1 MSIGRP
7 VRLSP
12 DLLYHEGRFQSD
24 RTLVVED
31 GIIESVETGSTGDK
45 ISGALVPGAVNAHS
59 HTFQRAIRG
68 RTEYRVLGREDF
80 WTWRERM
87 YHAANQLTP
96 DELETVARMAFVE
109 MLQAGY
115 TSVGE
120 FHYLHHRPDG
130 GAYDDPDEL
139 AMRIAAAAEWVGIR
153 LVLLR
158 CGYARAG
165 FGRDPNPLQKRFIDL
180 DPELGLAA
188 VERLQARGLTVGLAP
203 HSLRAVTFDWF
214 ERWAAYARER
224 ALPLHMHVAEQP
236 LEIEEF
242 RAEHGL
248 RPIQKLAEAGWLDE
262 RFVGVHSIHLEDDE
276 VTAMA
281 RSFVCS
287 CPTTERNLG
296 DGIVRVDELMGAG
309 TRFCLGTDS
318 QAQIDPYED
327 ARQLEYH
334 LRLRD
339 RQRAILSVER
349 LWPTIHEQ
357 GAAALG
363 LPAGRLEPDCYADFV
378 QIDLTDSS
386 LCGSPVQ
393 DLPAALLYGLSRT
406 AIRQVWV
413 GGAPVLDP
421 DKARQAATD
430 FAAVMERLA

>member
-1 MSIGRP
+1 M
-7 VRLSP
+7 RLAP
-12 DLLYHEGRFQSD
+12 DLLYHEGRFQSGL
-24 RTLVVED
+24 TVVIED
-31 GIIESVETGSTGDK
+31 GIIGAVEPGSDGQRLA
-45 ISGALVPGAVNAHS
+45 GQALVPGAVNAHS

-87 YHAANQLTP
+87 YQAANLLTP
-96 DELETVARMAFVE
+96 EEIEAVARMAFVE
-109 MLQAGY
+109 MVQAGY

-120 FHYLHHRPDG
+120 FHYVHHQRDG
-130 GAYDDPDEL
+130 TPYDDPDEL
-139 AMRIAAAAEWVGIR
+139 ARRIVAAAEWAGIR

-165 FGRDPNPLQKRFIDL
+165 HGREPNPLQKRFIDPSP
-180 DPELGLAA
+180 DFGLEA
-188 VERLQARGLTVGLAP
+188 VERLGKLVPVGLAP
-203 HSLRAVTFDWF
+203 HSLRAVPLDWF
-214 ERWAAYARER
+214 SLWAAYARER
-224 ALPLHMHVAEQP
+224 RLPLHMHVAEQP
-236 LEIEEF
+236 LEIEECQ
-242 RAEHGL
+242 AEHGL
-248 RPIQKLAEAGWLDE
+248 RPIQLLASKGWLDE
-262 RFVGVHSIHLEDDE
+262 RFVGVHAIHLEDDE
-276 VTAMA
+276 VTALS

-339 RQRAILSVER
+339 RERAILSVER

-363 LPAGRLEPDCYADFV
+363 LPAGRLEPDCYADLV
-378 QIDLTDSS
+378 ALDLEDSS
-386 LCGSPVQ
+386 LAGCPVD
-393 DLPAALLYGLSRT
+393 DLPAGVLFGLART

-413 GGAPVLDP
+413 GGRPVLDP
-421 DKARQAATD
+421 EKARLAARD
-430 FAAVMERLA
+430 FAAVMGRLAG